1 MFQNVSESGLFIM
14 ALTLLVCVCVC
25 VFLEVWDMRKGT
37 AMMDLKNHEDY
48 ISDITVDQAKRMLLT
63 ARYWWS

>member
-1 MFQNVSESGLFIM
+1 MFQNVSEASLFIV
-14 ALTLLVCVCVC
+14 AFTLLVCV
-25 VFLEVWDMRKGT
+25 FLKVWDMRKGT